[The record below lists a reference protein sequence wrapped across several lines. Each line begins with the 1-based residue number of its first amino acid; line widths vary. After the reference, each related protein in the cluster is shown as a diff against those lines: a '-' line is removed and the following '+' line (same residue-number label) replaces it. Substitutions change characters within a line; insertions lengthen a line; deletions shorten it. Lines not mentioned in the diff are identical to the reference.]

1 MTKAAKRQ
9 AFTSPHVIVTQD
21 SELDDEDF
29 DQEQLSGSAV
39 ISENG
44 DSLAGVEDCMD
55 DSLQYA
61 NDEDLDDDFDD
72 EDADD
77 DDEDDEDESDDENV
91 ITVEAVDMSITAVR
105 LCNMLRGGKYGKF
118 DGIEKYDFFLQDNK
132 LAPNK
137 SIIEQCNL
145 VENARQLT
153 RLINIKL
160 RLDHQKKSGTI
171 LDILKPPADAP
182 KGGNNAAQSP
192 AVAQVCRIETRLSWT
207 RALIVMLLKCR

>member
-9 AFTSPHVIVTQD
+9 AFSSPHVIVTQQD
-21 SELDDEDF
+21 SEPDDEDF

-44 DSLAGVEDCMD
+44 DSLAEVEDCMD
-55 DSLQYA
+55 DSMQYA
-61 NDEDLDDDFDD
+61 NDDDLDDDFDD
-72 EDADD
+72 EDGDD

-91 ITVEAVDMSITAVR
+91 ITVEAVDMSITAGR
-105 LCNMLRGGKYGKF
+105 LCTMLRTGKYGRF
-118 DGIEKYDFFLQDNK
+118 DGIEKYDFFLQENK

-171 LDILKPPADAP
+171 LDILKPPVDASTT
-182 KGGNNAAQSP
+182 GNNAAQAP
-192 AVAQVCRIETRLSWT
+192 AVTQVRLIGI
-207 RALIVMLLKCR
+207 L